1 MKSFHVQSV
10 QMHCSIQND
19 MQSFSCSYC
28 KCSPSMKMNRALI
41 MTARFSPLCV
51 LLASLLN
58 AGALRSQSE
67 GCSDRA
73 AWVFLS
79 RAGRAQGPLASSA
92 ELPSCPS
99 DPNRKKKKGSSR
111 VVFSSLLVFKN
122 VTSVLHQRRHQQ
134 QFTRGVFDLTLSY

>member
-41 MTARFSPLCV
+41 MAARFSPLCV

-58 AGALRSQSE
+58 AVALRSQSE

-92 ELPSCPS
+92 ELPSCPLA
-99 DPNRKKKKGSSR
+99 PENLHLIPFPTSSP
-111 VVFSSLLVFKN
+111 FSCFLRCECTWGPHFLSNCTFRI
-122 VTSVLHQRRHQQ
+122 T
-134 QFTRGVFDLTLSY
+134 FT